1 MTNKLYPRRPN
12 LHGRL
17 RALCRTRTLPV
28 MARSRAPLLSRL
40 LFLLAWCQVVG
51 PAVSAIADAWRLDK
65 REAYVHIESE
75 SAPGCVLV
83 HDHDCLLCSVATGA
97 TGRPPEPM
105 RMPLAAGPSAAPAA
119 VLGSPRESFCR
130 GRPSP
135 RAPPVMSV

>member
-1 MTNKLYPRRPN
+1 
-12 LHGRL
+12 
-17 RALCRTRTLPV
+17 

-51 PAVSAIADAWRLDK
+51 PAVSAVADAWRQDK

-75 SAPGCVLV
+75 STPGCVIV

-105 RMPLAAGPSAAPAA
+105 RVPLAGGPSTAPTT
-119 VLGSPRESFCR
+119 VLGAPRDSFCR